1 MDFSAILLNMSS
13 QAADQSSAQNG
24 GSMTLMLVIFMV
36 FMIGYMYL
44 ISRKEKKQKNAEQEM
59 RDSLSIGDEVLTIG
73 GIIGKVVTVKEDSVV
88 IETGA
93 DRNKI
98 RFTKTAIAKN
108 VTKEA
113 KAQEA
118 QKAKIEAAKKAK
130 DEKKAAK
137 NKDNK

>member
-73 GIIGKVVTVKEDSVV
+73 GIIGRVVTVKEDSVV

>member
-13 QAADQSSAQNG
+13 QAANQSSAQNG